1 MILLTGMKKK
11 GRRAG
16 EPAQGE
22 NQYEPAEYQ
31 RRLQTLSYAN
41 LELRRD

>member
-1 MILLTGMKKK
+1 MILLTGMEKK

-16 EPAQGE
+16 EPAQGKI
-22 NQYEPAEYQ
+22 QYGPAECK
-31 RRLQTLSYAN
+31 RRPPNSYAN